1 VKILKKTLIF
11 GAGLMGAVAA
21 FAEVGARQESNLSLP
36 GVLFNRLVSE
46 NASIRRGLAYGA
58 LPRQKLDVYRPAP
71 EMDRKAIVVF
81 YYGGG
86 WRRGERSMYRF
97 VGAALA
103 AQGFTAV
110 IPDYR
115 VYPQVGFPTFV
126 EDAALAYVWA
136 QKHLNAEGQNRPFVL
151 MGHSAGAH
159 IAALLAVDPR
169 YLADAPPPAA
179 VVGLA
184 GPYAFDPT
192 TWPRTSDIFRAA
204 AENPAMARPLAQV
217 SPKTPPMFFARGA
230 EDDVVAAF
238 NADDMTRALSE
249 KGVRVENHLYPGIG
263 HAGLVLALSRP
274 FRWRAPVLADSIA
287 FIDQVLMRPH
297 ITALR

>member
-1 VKILKKTLIF
+1 VRLFKKTVIF
-11 GAGLMGAVAA
+11 GAGLMGAAAA

-86 WRRGERSMYRF
+86 WRRGERGMYRF

-115 VYPQVGFPTFV
+115 VYPQVGFPAFV
-126 EDAALAYVWA
+126 EDSALAYLWA
-136 QKHLNAEGQNRPFVL
+136 QKHLNADGHHRPFVV

-204 AENPAMARPLAQV
+204 ADNPASARPLSQV

-287 FIDQVLMRPH
+287 FIDRVLKRPD
-297 ITALR
+297 IMARR